1 MNASDV
7 PIALRPGWE
16 PLTVNQRKFLVCLET
31 EVGNITKAAELCGMT
46 RKTHYYWLK
55 ESEAY
60 REAAGELSAAIN
72 DRIMREFF
80 RRGVEGVAEPVFY
93 QGEQCG
99 TKMVYDTP
107 ALIALAK
114 ARMPK
119 KFREN
124 FKGHI
129 QVDGGVSH
137 ELRQQALLDPE
148 MFELMLEAANRLS
161 VGGDGARSSEHA

>member
-1 MNASDV
+1 MNSAPS

-16 PLTVNQRKFLVCLET
+16 TLTVNQRKFLVCLET
-31 EVGNITKAAELCGMT
+31 EIGNISRAAELCGMT

-60 REAAGELSAAIN
+60 REAASELSAAIN

-80 RRGVEGVAEPVFY
+80 RRGVEGVQQPVFY
-93 QGEQCG
+93 KGKQVATQ
-99 TKMVYDTP
+99 MVYDTT

-124 FKGHI
+124 WKGHI
-129 QVDGGVSH
+129 QLDGGVDHHLRH
-137 ELRQQALLDPE
+137 EALLAPE
-148 MFELMLEAANRLS
+148 MLEQLLEAANRLS
-161 VGGDGARSSEHA
+161 VGGSGAEPSAN

>member
-1 MNASDV
+1 MSATDA

-16 PLTVNQRKFLVCLET
+16 TLTVNQRKFLVCLET
-31 EVGNITKAAELCGMT
+31 EVGNISRAAELCGMT

-129 QVDGGVSH
+129 QLDGGVDHRLRH
-137 ELRQQALLDPE
+137 EALLAPE
-148 MFELMLEAANRLS
+148 MLEQLLNAANQLS
-161 VGGDGARSSEHA
+161 VGGSGAEPSAN